1 MPLCPVR
8 GQVQLF
14 VERTLTKGGVN
25 NTIQRMSAAKAR
37 KSTKKSAGPVACPL
51 PPEEQQTLIEAI
63 EQAHG
68 AEVLSAATCR
78 APGTWDNLRVL
89 ARGNDDSAPAIIRSL
104 RPGDVMLH
112 NHPDGNLQ
120 PSDADISVASL
131 CGKSGIGFAIHDNEC
146 TEFYVVVEP
155 FVEKAPELLDSKE
168 MIEFISRGGKIAAKL
183 DNFEER
189 AGQKQLMGKIVEA
202 LNTPCHAILEGETG
216 IGKSMAYLIP
226 AVHYANKNRC
236 RVAISTNTI
245 NLQHQLVNKDLPFL
259 ASILPFSFKY
269 CLVKGRRNYLCRRRL
284 GEALAATEGEFL
296 LESDEV
302 EPFNRLVAWSETTND
317 GSLSDLSWVPA
328 EPLWEKI
335 CCDKDSCPGIKCHEY
350 NDCSFYVAR
359 RRTCEADILVVNH
372 SLLFSD
378 LAMRAVTSEYAQ
390 TAVIP
395 ACKAVILD
403 EAHNLE
409 ETATRHF
416 GFRTTALGMQRLFGK
431 IYQRRGRR
439 ETGTFST
446 IYSMLSVG
454 RGDISPSERASL
466 LQELSEELIPTRLE
480 AADISRLLFDNI
492 TTFFVDPSRAVL
504 GEHRVR
510 IGLRE
515 EKRAEFNTLVHHA
528 NKLRDECKRLGARMK
543 KFARRLNNLL
553 NEYDDDAEH
562 FEIPMVEL
570 GSLASRLD
578 EAGTALTR
586 LFDLESANR
595 ELYVHFFTTNIR
607 KSGTY
612 TAFHSLPIEVS
623 QPMLD
628 YCFKKITCTILV
640 SGTLTTARNFNFI
653 KDRLGLD
660 DEELEPPPTEG
671 RFPSPFDYQKQ
682 ARLFVPTD
690 IPDPAS
696 PLFVEKVSG
705 PLFDIIQA
713 SQGGALVLCTSYGHL
728 NQFYNN
734 LCGPLSAE
742 GLECYKQ
749 GELERHHLLELFK
762 EDGNA
767 VLFATDSFWEGV
779 DIPGS
784 ALRNLIITRLP
795 FAMPNDPVL
804 EARNE
809 KIKEAGGNPFRD
821 YQLPMAAIKLKQG
834 CGRLIRHKEDR
845 GTIWLLDN
853 RIVSKS
859 YGSFFIES
867 LPEMPV
873 MRGKFNALAS
883 LARKFF
889 EE

>member
-1 MPLCPVR
+1 MQPMPP
-8 GQVQLF
+8 
-14 VERTLTKGGVN
+14 
-25 NTIQRMSAAKAR
+25 AKAR
-37 KSTKKSAGPVACPL
+37 KSAKKNDKTLVCPL
-51 PPEEQQTLIEAI
+51 STEEQQTLVEAI
-63 EQAHG
+63 EHASG

-78 APGTWDNLRVL
+78 APGEWDSLRVL
-89 ARGNDDSAPAIIRSL
+89 ARGNHDSAPAIIRGL

-112 NHPDGNLQ
+112 NHPDGDLK

-131 CGKSGIGFAIHDNEC
+131 CGKSGIGFAIHDNAC
-146 TEFYVVVEP
+146 TEFYIVVEP
-155 FVEKAPELLDSKE
+155 FVEKAPEALDANE
-168 MIEFISRGGKIAAKL
+168 MVKFISHGGKIAAKL
-183 DNFEER
+183 DNYEER
-189 AGQKQLMGKIVEA
+189 IGQKQLMQKIVEA

-216 IGKSMAYLIP
+216 IGKSMAYLVP

-259 ASILPFSFKY
+259 ASILPFQFKF
-269 CLVKGRRNYLCRRRL
+269 CLVKGRRNYLCLRRV
-284 GEALAATEGEFL
+284 GEALTATDGEFL

-302 EPFNRLVAWSETTND
+302 EPFNRLVAWSETTSD

-328 EPLWEKI
+328 ESLWEKI

-350 NDCSFYVAR
+350 NDCFFYTSR
-359 RRTCEADILVVNH
+359 RQSCEADILVVNH

-416 GFRTTALGMQRLFGK
+416 GFRTTAMGMQRLFGK

-439 ETGTFST
+439 ESGTFST
-446 IYSMLSVG
+446 LYSMLSVG
-454 RGDISPSERASL
+454 RGDISASERAAL
-466 LQELSEELIPTRLE
+466 LQEISEELIPTRLE
-480 AADISRLLFDNI
+480 SADLSRALFDSI
-492 TTFFVDPSRAVL
+492 TGFFVDPSRAAV
-504 GEHRVR
+504 GEHRIR
-510 IGLRE
+510 IGPRE
-515 EKRAEFNTLVHHA
+515 EKRPEFETLVHHA
-528 NKLRDECKRLGARMK
+528 IKLRDECKRLSARMK
-543 KFARRLNNLL
+543 KFARRVNALL

-562 FEIPMVEL
+562 FELPLVEI
-570 GSLASRLD
+570 GSFAGRLD
-578 EAGTALTR
+578 EVASSLSM
-586 LFDLESANR
+586 LFDVSAANR
-595 ELYVHFFTTNIR
+595 ELFVHFFTTTIR
-607 KSGTY
+607 KSGIY
-612 TAFHSLPIEVS
+612 TAFHSLPIVVS

-628 YCFKKITCTILV
+628 YCFKKIPCTILV

-653 KDRLGLD
+653 KNRLGLD
-660 DEELEPPPTEG
+660 SAELSPAPSEG

-690 IPDPAS
+690 IPEPVSPA
-696 PLFVEKVSG
+696 FVEKVSG
-705 PLFDIIQA
+705 PLLDIIRA
-713 SQGGALVLCTSYGHL
+713 SRGGALVLCTSYGHL
-728 NQFYNN
+728 NQFYSN
-734 LCGPLSAE
+734 LAGQLAAE

-853 RIVSKS
+853 RIISKS

-873 MRGKFNALAS
+873 LRGKFAALAAM
-883 LARKFF
+883 ARKFF
-889 EE
+889 DI